1 MFSGESEEERVA
13 QSRRKQE
20 ELAEKRRKL
29 QKKNEEE
36 ADDPSLEGEN
46 EKLEEETYDPSLEG
60 EDERLEEEESQ
71 IIQAMAMHSVKYG
84 IDKGI
89 SEPLM
94 LRLKINNLHR
104 KIRDV
109 YKLEKEKEEF
119 ANKMTVAITIIK
131 DNPDLEVT
139 EDNNLEMI
147 NLLKSLKN
155 IIKLFGLE
163 RQSELRKSIEDSIG
177 TVVEEIEILAPND
190 PNIDILFND
199 TDADQLVKQKIAN
212 YVTYKYNLNGIE
224 KTIHELERKIVILK
238 KSREK
243 EQPQGFFS
251 KLNQG
256 NKNVSEDIDT
266 KKTFYMYHIKL
277 GKGVLG
283 YGITSSPKR
292 RHKEHTR
299 NFSDNGILAEKI
311 FQTRGETQF
320 IEELELK
327 IKQMFPQVDIGIDG
341 FKNEATSYEYK
352 DKIIDLID
360 SLWLIVMWPIWGE
373 ILVRVG
379 HDGSKFDI
387 AHEPITRGLDKLVQK
402 NL

>member
-360 SLWLIVMWPIWGE
+360 SL
-373 ILVRVG
+373 
-379 HDGSKFDI
+379 
-387 AHEPITRGLDKLVQK
+387 
-402 NL
+402 